1 MFNKLVKVLALFFM
15 YSGMTFFLI
24 WFYISNA
31 LFTMVLAN
39 NKEYNGFMWLL
50 GSLFFGPLALLTLIG
65 MPDRKS
71 KEYLR
76 VIAEILD
83 EMEFNSL

>member
-1 MFNKLVKVLALFFM
+1 
-15 YSGMTFFLI
+15 
-24 WFYISNA
+24 
-31 LFTMVLAN
+31 
-39 NKEYNGFMWLL
+39 MWLL

-83 EMEFNSL
+83 EMEFNR